1 MDKILR
7 KLVSKKGMTITAIV
21 FVVLLIASI
30 GFAFMT
36 KVNYNM
42 SLYLPEDSKTKQSM
56 EVFEEE
62 FGLTTMLQV
71 MISDTNNEEVA
82 EIVDEVKQIEG
93 VKSVNWLG
101 DVADLKQPVD
111 AVSNPLVNR
120 FYKDGN
126 YLLTIEMNEDEY
138 SLVTDQAIDKTQD
151 YLKTKAVTVNYRG
164 PAMSAK
170 TTRDLTARE
179 TLNIMAVVVPVALII
194 LIIGSTS
201 WIEPVVVLISLLTAI
216 VINLGVNGFMPNISF
231 ITMAMASALQLAV
244 SLDYSLFFV
253 HRYYEKR
260 EAGMDKRKAAVSS
273 MKDALG
279 SVTASCLTTVFGFL
293 ALVFM
298 RYRIGAD
305 IGINLAKAVF
315 ISYLVALFM
324 MPMLLIVFDKW
335 LLKSKHKSFVP
346 NFKKIGGRIH
356 KGRFPIVAIFLVVMG
371 IAVVFQSKTKFFYG
385 DQGVLE
391 EDDPVV
397 VQDVA
402 ITNEFGYFQPVVIL
416 YDKDAK
422 TEAVAVAEVLQD
434 HELIDGIDSIVTSIP
449 KTIPSD
455 MIPAEYLDRFV
466 GDKYARMIVSIKV
479 MDETED
485 MYQVAEDIERICKE
499 NFGDNYYTLG
509 YASSITE
516 IKDTVTADG
525 IIVQIISVV
534 TIALIVGLIF
544 KSISIPIVLV
554 LVIQTAIW
562 INFAIPYFTD
572 KTLTYIGYLVV
583 SSLQLGATIDYAV
596 LLTSRY
602 MEFREQKIE
611 KKQALSLAMQ
621 KSVNTI
627 LVSCFVLAA
636 AGFVEML
643 MSNVP
648 SVSEMGLLI
657 GRGVLLSGLLVLV
670 ALPALL
676 VLLDKPI
683 QMLTFNKKKNKEEN
697 IWKKD
702 L

>member
-1 MDKILR
+1 
-7 KLVSKKGMTITAIV
+7 
-21 FVVLLIASI
+21 
-30 GFAFMT
+30 
-36 KVNYNM
+36 
-42 SLYLPEDSKTKQSM
+42 
-56 EVFEEE
+56 
-62 FGLTTMLQV
+62 
-71 MISDTNNEEVA
+71 
-82 EIVDEVKQIEG
+82 
-93 VKSVNWLG
+93 
-101 DVADLKQPVD
+101 
-111 AVSNPLVNR
+111 
-120 FYKDGN
+120 
-126 YLLTIEMNEDEY
+126 
-138 SLVTDQAIDKTQD
+138 
-151 YLKTKAVTVNYRG
+151 
-164 PAMSAK
+164 
-170 TTRDLTARE
+170 
-179 TLNIMAVVVPVALII
+179 
-194 LIIGSTS
+194 
-201 WIEPVVVLISLLTAI
+201 
-216 VINLGVNGFMPNISF
+216 
-231 ITMAMASALQLAV
+231 
-244 SLDYSLFFV
+244 
-253 HRYYEKR
+253 
-260 EAGMDKRKAAVSS
+260 
-273 MKDALG
+273 
-279 SVTASCLTTVFGFL
+279 
-293 ALVFM
+293 
-298 RYRIGAD
+298 
-305 IGINLAKAVF
+305 
-315 ISYLVALFM
+315 
-324 MPMLLIVFDKW
+324 
-335 LLKSKHKSFVP
+335 
-346 NFKKIGGRIH
+346 
-356 KGRFPIVAIFLVVMG
+356 
-371 IAVVFQSKTKFFYG
+371 
-385 DQGVLE
+385 
-391 EDDPVV
+391 
-397 VQDVA
+397 
-402 ITNEFGYFQPVVIL
+402 
-416 YDKDAK
+416 
-422 TEAVAVAEVLQD
+422 
-434 HELIDGIDSIVTSIP
+434 
-449 KTIPSD
+449 

-534 TIALIVGLIF
+534 IIALIVGLIF

-602 MEFREQKIE
+602 MEFREQKME

-697 IWKKD
+697 I
-702 L
+702 